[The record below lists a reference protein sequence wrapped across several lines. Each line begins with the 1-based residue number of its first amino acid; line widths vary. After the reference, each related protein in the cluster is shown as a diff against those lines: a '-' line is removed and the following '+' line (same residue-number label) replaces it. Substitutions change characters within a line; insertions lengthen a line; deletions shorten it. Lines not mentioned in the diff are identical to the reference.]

1 MDFGEV
7 ALGAVAGMELESP
20 LKVNGDLVKSDDP
33 EVTAAAA
40 RMSEKARERQLVGS
54 LTTTYKFKGSFR
66 SCLMASILP
75 RGYTYG
81 FFFFVLCSLPC
92 KTEKGLVKKVR
103 RVEVR
108 RGGRSSSS

>member
-20 LKVNGDLVKSDDP
+20 LKVNGELVKSDDP

-75 RGYTYG
+75 RDYTYG
-81 FFFFVLCSLPC
+81 F
-92 KTEKGLVKKVR
+92 
-103 RVEVR
+103 
-108 RGGRSSSS
+108 